1 MFLVV
6 IASAQSALNSLRV
19 MSNIGIMTSAAAL
32 EIIPINFAFIS
43 ACAGVTLTGAAV
55 FTRKAM
61 TSVDGSLSA
70 DAPHPTADGCG
81 NSAYFS
87 LPLPS
92 VQSNLKKRSRRA
104 ERERKEAYLAE
115 QDKKIAAQRAELA
128 LSYSNFSIVE
138 MTFEKEPVD
147 FLDISS
153 KTPTSSCA
161 MSMQSKIL
169 PDKSGAS
176 VAFSNV
182 SAAET
187 PQGGTPTSRSVAL
200 ILAIKDKNGKID
212 TKFDHNTWA
221 PPQQNPILNHV
232 IAAAGSTKIST
243 KTSNGSLASSLG
255 SQNASCTDNKSPSKY
270 RMNDNTIVNMVGGGS
285 TTSVFLGS
293 QLVEMKLSESA
304 EKSLKSERYWSFLT
318 KPMWIPAH
326 GVSSNERPACPV

>member
-1 MFLVV
+1 MLLVV

-19 MSNIGIMTSAAAL
+19 MGNIGIMTSAAAL
-32 EIIPINFAFIS
+32 EINPVNFAFIS

-70 DAPHPTADGCG
+70 DALHPTPDDCG

-92 VQSNLKKRSRRA
+92 VHSNLKQRSRRA
-104 ERERKEAYLAE
+104 ERERKLAYLAE
-115 QDKKIAAQRAELA
+115 QDKKIAAQTAELA

-138 MTFEKEPVD
+138 MTFQKESVD
-147 FLDISS
+147 FPGISS
-153 KTPTSSCA
+153 KTLTSSCA
-161 MSMQSKIL
+161 MSIQSKIL

-182 SAAET
+182 STAGT
-187 PQGGTPTSRSVAL
+187 PQGGTPTNRSVAL
-200 ILAIKDKNGKID
+200 ILAIKEKNGKVE
-212 TKFDHNTWA
+212 TKFDRNTWA

-232 IAAAGSTKIST
+232 IAAAGGTKSST
-243 KTSNGSLASSLG
+243 KTSNSSFASSFG
-255 SQNASCTDNKSPSKY
+255 SQHPSCTDNKTPSKDH
-270 RMNDNTIVNMVGGGS
+270 MNNNAIVNMVGGGS

-293 QLVEMKLSESA
+293 QLIEMKLSESA
-304 EKSLKSERYWSFLT
+304 GKSLKSERYWSFLT
-318 KPMWIPAH
+318 KPMWSPAH
-326 GVSSNERPACPV
+326 GVSSNERPVCPV